1 MKSPVLVVRRAREKC
16 LGLWVVIRLATDDGP
31 DQCRKS
37 AELERHT
44 GVKSDRGS
52 RWRALAGLT
61 RVVVRHVKEAIAMV
75 RCCEMLLP

>member
-1 MKSPVLVVRRAREKC
+1 MM
-16 LGLWVVIRLATDDGP
+16 
-31 DQCRKS
+31 DQRRKS